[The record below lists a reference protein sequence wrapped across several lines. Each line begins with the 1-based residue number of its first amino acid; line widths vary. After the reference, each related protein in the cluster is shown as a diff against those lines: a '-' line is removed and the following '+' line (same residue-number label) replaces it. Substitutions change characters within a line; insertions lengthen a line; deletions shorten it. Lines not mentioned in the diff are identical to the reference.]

1 MTYQRKLERDIRRPL
16 EYGLEV
22 FGGKWKSQ
30 IICVPAHCSGSLAEM
45 RLQAAGL
52 EPAFIQT
59 SKKTPRRT
67 PGRQDEK
74 ECVS

>member
-16 EYGLEV
+16 EYGLAV
-22 FGGKWKSQ
+22 FGGTWKSR
-30 IICVPAHCSGSLAEM
+30 IICVRAICSGSLALL

-52 EPAFIQT
+52 LLALIQT

>member
-30 IICVPAHCSGSLAEM
+30 IICVPAHWQRCDYKP
-45 RLQAAGL
+45 
-52 EPAFIQT
+52 PA
-59 SKKTPRRT
+59 
-67 PGRQDEK
+67 
-74 ECVS
+74 